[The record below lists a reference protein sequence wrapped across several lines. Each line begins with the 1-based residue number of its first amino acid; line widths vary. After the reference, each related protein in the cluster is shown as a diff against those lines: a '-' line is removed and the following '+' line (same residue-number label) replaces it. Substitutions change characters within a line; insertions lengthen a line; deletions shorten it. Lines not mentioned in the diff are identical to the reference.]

1 MSWEVGR
8 VLLGLPKSGTPR
20 KPARLHQCFSLGPY
34 PGADTLTDY
43 GGHNA
48 CGLLYQYDLTT
59 FRGNVVMDALK
70 THPICVSNVIERAV
84 ILSQGPSLELGDW
97 SPQAV

>member
-1 MSWEVGR
+1 MWAAVPVR
-8 VLLGLPKSGTPR
+8 
-20 KPARLHQCFSLGPY
+20 PA
-34 PGADTLTDY
+34 
-43 GGHNA
+43 
-48 CGLLYQYDLTT
+48 T

>member
-1 MSWEVGR
+1 MAEYCSVCLSQARRGNPR
-8 VLLGLPKSGTPR
+8 DCTSAFRLGLT
-20 KPARLHQCFSLGPY
+20 LV
-34 PGADTLTDY
+34 DILTDY